1 MTAPIRN
8 RPTGNL
14 SNTRQ
19 VVEIATIRSRQRVHL
34 TTKTSGRNETL

>member
-1 MTAPIRN
+1 MKAPIRN

-14 SNTRQ
+14 SNTHQ
-19 VVEIATIRSRQRVHL
+19 VVEIAIISRQRVHL